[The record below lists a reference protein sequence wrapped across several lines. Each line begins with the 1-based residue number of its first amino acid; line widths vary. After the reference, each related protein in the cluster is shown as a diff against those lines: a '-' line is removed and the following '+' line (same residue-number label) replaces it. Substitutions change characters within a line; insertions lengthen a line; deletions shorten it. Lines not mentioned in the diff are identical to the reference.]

1 MKARRI
7 LLVSPAFHGYW
18 RSISTAL
25 QAQGHEVSTHCY
37 DLPRNLSERIGNKLL
52 HDLPEKL
59 RWSTAAEGLT
69 RRAVQRLRD
78 LRPEVVIIVKGDQLG
93 PEWWTA
99 LSDSGAARVT
109 WLYDELRRM
118 RYTKE
123 SLTEIGPVASYSPL
137 DTSTLLQWGVPV
149 IHLPLAYDHRLTVK
163 PEPCQE
169 ITFVG
174 ARYASRETVLRGLR
188 AEGLPVKAYGR
199 TWSRQW
205 DDVLKTRQFRNA
217 GVPSGPDL
225 TRERAYG
232 VMAGSTATLNLHAD
246 QDGFTMRTFEA
257 PGVGALQLVD
267 RADIDRYFGVGTET
281 LAFSSR
287 EELVELSRRAL
298 TDKSWAENIRAAG
311 RRRALAEHTFD
322 HRVKVL
328 EELWA

>member
-18 RSISTAL
+18 KSIATSL
-25 QAQGHEVSTHCY
+25 EAQGHEVMTHCY
-37 DLPRNLSERIGNKLL
+37 DLPCNLFERTGNKLL

-59 RWSTAAEGLT
+59 RISTAEEMLT
-69 RRAVQRLRD
+69 RRAVQRLREV
-78 LRPEVVIIVKGDQLG
+78 RPEVVVIVKGDQLG
-93 PEWWTA
+93 AQWWVELA
-99 LSDSGAARVT
+99 RSGAARVT
-109 WLYDELRRM
+109 WLYDEMRRM

-123 SLTEIGPVASYSPL
+123 NFSEIGPVASYSAL
-137 DTSTLLQWGVPV
+137 DTLALREWGVPAV
-149 IHLPLAYDHRLTVK
+149 HLPLAYDHRLAVA
-163 PEPCQE
+163 PERGQA

-174 ARYASRETVLRGLR
+174 ARYPSREIVLRQLQ

-205 DDVLKTRQFRNA
+205 GDVLRTRQFRNA

-225 TRERAYG
+225 SRERAYG
-232 VMAGSTATLNLHAD
+232 VMAGSPATLNLHGD

-257 PGVGALQLVD
+257 PGVGALQFVD
-267 RADIDRYFGVGTET
+267 RPDVDQHFNVGTEA
-281 LAFSSR
+281 LVFR
-287 EELVELSRRAL
+287 NVDELTELSRRAF
-298 TDKSWAENIRAAG
+298 TDESWAEDIRVAG

-322 HRVKVL
+322 HRVKIL